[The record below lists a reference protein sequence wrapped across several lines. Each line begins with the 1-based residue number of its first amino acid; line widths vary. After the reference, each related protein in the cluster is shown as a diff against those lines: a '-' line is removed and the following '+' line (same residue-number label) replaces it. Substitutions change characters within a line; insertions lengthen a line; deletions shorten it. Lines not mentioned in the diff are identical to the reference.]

1 MIIFY
6 YKEINSTMDIA
17 HSLAER
23 KVPEGSIVLA
33 DIQREGRGRKGRK
46 WFSPEGGL
54 WFTLILYP
62 KFKKEDLNFLP
73 ILIGVSVIQ
82 GLEPFLSVS
91 INLKWPN
98 DLELDGKKI
107 GGILMES
114 RWDNYILR
122 YVNIGIGINL
132 IIPPKIFENKDFN
145 ATSLLPYLKEKN
157 KFIILEA
164 LYKKIIEN
172 YKNFPDN
179 KEIIYNYYLQ
189 KFPYIGREVFL
200 SSESLQ
206 KTVKIVNILRDGSL
220 LVEENG
226 KIKNYSWG
234 VISVRS

>member
-6 YKEINSTMDIA
+6 YREVNSTMDIA
-17 HSLAER
+17 HNLAER
-23 KVPEGSIVLA
+23 KVPEGSIILA

-62 KFKKEDLNFLP
+62 KFRKEDINFLP

-82 GLEPFLSVS
+82 GLEPFLSVP

-98 DLELDGKKI
+98 DLELNGKKI
-107 GGILMES
+107 GGILIES
-114 RWDNYILR
+114 RWNNDILR
-122 YVNIGIGINL
+122 YVNVGIGINL
-132 IIPPKIFENKDFN
+132 MISPKFFENKDFK

-157 KFIILEA
+157 KFVILEG

-172 YKNFPDN
+172 YKNFPNN
-179 KEIIYNYYLQ
+179 KEIIYNYYLK
-189 KFPYIGREVFL
+189 KFPYIGKEVFL
-200 SSESLQ
+200 SSDSSQ

-220 LVEENG
+220 LVEEDG

-234 VISVRS
+234 VISVRP